1 MNYQFSAHTDRGR
14 VRANNEDAVD
24 FDPVNG
30 LAVLA
35 DGMGGYKAGEVAS
48 AMATGHIK
56 SELSRWLQACGK
68 PGNLR
73 DIRQAANSCV
83 ANANALIL
91 ASARANPDH
100 VGMGTTLVLAIFCGS
115 HLILGHVGDSRC
127 YRLRRGALQQL
138 TRDHSVLQ
146 EQIDAGLLTPA
157 QAALSSDRNLVTR
170 ALGVEGA
177 AKLEINDFP
186 VQEDDLYL
194 LCSDGLTDMVQDTG
208 IAATLRQ
215 RTTLEQ
221 TARDLVHVANQNGGR
236 DNIAVVLVRASEQKR
251 RSHFFARLMGKAKYD
266 SGRHKV

>member
-1 MNYQFSAHTDRGR
+1 VNYQFSAQTDRGR

-24 FDPVNG
+24 FDPASG

-56 SELSRWLQACGK
+56 TELARWLQASGE

-73 DIRQAANSCV
+73 HIRQAAQSSV
-83 ANANALIL
+83 ANANTLIL
-91 ASARANPDH
+91 DSARANPEH
-100 VGMGTTLVLAIFCGS
+100 AGMGTTLVVAIFCGS

-127 YRLRRGALQQL
+127 YRLRDGVLLQL

-170 ALGVEGA
+170 ALGVENA
-177 AKLEINDFP
+177 AKLELNDFP
-186 VQEDDLYL
+186 VQDGDLYL

-208 IAATLRQ
+208 IAAALRQ
-215 RTTLEQ
+215 RATLDQ
-221 TARDLVHVANQNGGR
+221 TARDLVQMANQNGGR
-236 DNIAVVLVRASEQKR
+236 DNIAVVLVRAKEGKR
-251 RSHFFARLMGKAKYD
+251 PRHLLARLL
-266 SGRHKV
+266 GRS

>member
-1 MNYQFSAHTDRGR
+1 MNYQFSAQTDRGR

-24 FDPVNG
+24 FDPASG

-56 SELSRWLQACGK
+56 TELARWLQASGE

-73 DIRQAANSCV
+73 HIRQAAQSSV
-83 ANANALIL
+83 ANANTLIL
-91 ASARANPDH
+91 DSARANPEH
-100 VGMGTTLVLAIFCGS
+100 AGMGTTLVVAIFCGS

-127 YRLRRGALQQL
+127 YRLRDGVLLQL

-170 ALGVEGA
+170 ALGVENA
-177 AKLEINDFP
+177 AKLELNDFP
-186 VQEDDLYL
+186 VQDGDLYL

-208 IAATLRQ
+208 IAAALRQ
-215 RTTLEQ
+215 RATLDQ
-221 TARDLVHVANQNGGR
+221 TARDLVQMANQNGGR
-236 DNIAVVLVRASEQKR
+236 DNIAVVLVRAKEGKR
-251 RSHFFARLMGKAKYD
+251 PRHLLARLL
-266 SGRHKV
+266 GRS

>member
-1 MNYQFSAHTDRGR
+1 MNYQFSAQTDRGR

-24 FDPVNG
+24 FDPASG

-48 AMATGHIK
+48 ALATGHIK
-56 SELSRWLQACGK
+56 TELARWLLGSGE

-73 DIRQAANSCV
+73 HIRQAAQSCV

-91 ASARANPDH
+91 ASARANPEH
-100 VGMGTTLVLAIFCGS
+100 AGMGTTLVVAIFCGS

-127 YRLRRGALQQL
+127 YRLRDGALLQL

-170 ALGVEGA
+170 ALGVENA
-177 AKLEINDFP
+177 AKLELNDFP
-186 VQEDDLYL
+186 VQDGDLYL
-194 LCSDGLTDMVQDTG
+194 LCSDGLTDMVQDAG
-208 IAATLRQ
+208 IAAALRQ
-215 RTTLEQ
+215 RTTLDQ
-221 TARDLVHVANQNGGR
+221 TARDLVQMANQNGGR
-236 DNIAVVLVRASEQKR
+236 DNIAVLLVRAAEAKR
-251 RSHFFARLMGKAKYD
+251 PRHLLARLMG
-266 SGRHKV
+266 RP

>member
-1 MNYQFSAHTDRGR
+1 MNYTFVAQTDRGR

-24 FDPVNG
+24 FDLASG

-56 SELSRWLQACGK
+56 TELARWLQASGE

-73 DIRQAANSCV
+73 HIRQAAQSSV
-83 ANANALIL
+83 ANANTLIL
-91 ASARANPDH
+91 DSARANPEH
-100 VGMGTTLVLAIFCGS
+100 AGMGTTLVVAIFCGS

-127 YRLRRGALQQL
+127 YRLRDGVLLQL

-170 ALGVEGA
+170 ALGVENA
-177 AKLEINDFP
+177 AKLELNDFP
-186 VQEDDLYL
+186 VQDGDLYL

-208 IAATLRQ
+208 IAAALRQ
-215 RTTLEQ
+215 RATLDQ
-221 TARDLVHVANQNGGR
+221 TARDLVQMANQNGGR
-236 DNIAVVLVRASEQKR
+236 DNIAVVLVRAKEGKR
-251 RSHFFARLMGKAKYD
+251 PRHLLARLL
-266 SGRHKV
+266 GRS

>member
-1 MNYQFSAHTDRGR
+1 MNYTFVAQTDRGR

-24 FDPVNG
+24 FDVASG

-56 SELSRWLQACGK
+56 TELARWLQASGE

-73 DIRQAANSCV
+73 HIRQAAQSSV
-83 ANANALIL
+83 ANANTLIL
-91 ASARANPDH
+91 DSARANPEH
-100 VGMGTTLVLAIFCGS
+100 AGMGTTLVVAIFCGS

-127 YRLRRGALQQL
+127 YRLRDGVLLQL

-170 ALGVEGA
+170 ALGVENA
-177 AKLEINDFP
+177 AKLELNDFP
-186 VQEDDLYL
+186 VQDGDLYL

-208 IAATLRQ
+208 IAAALRQ
-215 RTTLEQ
+215 RATLDQ
-221 TARDLVHVANQNGGR
+221 TARDLVQMANQNGGR
-236 DNIAVVLVRASEQKR
+236 DNIAVVLVRANEAKR
-251 RSHFFARLMGKAKYD
+251 RRHLLARLL
-266 SGRHKV
+266 GRS